1 MQRQRYIY
9 IMLSMTGTKFS
20 RFLQLCTG
28 KEYTHVSIAMDRQLG
43 ELYSFGRRSMNLPFI
58 AGLVRENPKGG
69 VFAKYHPRCLI
80 YEVPVSEEEYHAI
93 RGLLRSFFRDYERYH
108 YNFVGLP
115 FIALGIPTE
124 CRYHFVCSQF
134 VAYLLDKSG
143 AVQWDKDFS
152 LVQPAD
158 FIQLENKRQIYQ
170 GFLCDYALSA

>member
-20 RFLQLCTG
+20 RFLRLCTG

-69 VFAKYHPRCLI
+69 VFAKYHTRCLI

-93 RGLLRSFFRDYERYH
+93 RGLLRSFFRD
-108 YNFVGLP
+108 
-115 FIALGIPTE
+115 
-124 CRYHFVCSQF
+124 
-134 VAYLLDKSG
+134 
-143 AVQWDKDFS
+143 
-152 LVQPAD
+152 
-158 FIQLENKRQIYQ
+158 
-170 GFLCDYALSA
+170 